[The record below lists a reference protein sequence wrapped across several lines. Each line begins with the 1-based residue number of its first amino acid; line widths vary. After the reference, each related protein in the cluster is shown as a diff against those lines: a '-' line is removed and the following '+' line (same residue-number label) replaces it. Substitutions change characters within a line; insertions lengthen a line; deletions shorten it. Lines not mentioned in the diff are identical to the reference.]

1 MTKTIP
7 TLCVVQLLVPS
18 QAALCAENNDA
29 DEFSLRRTCSS
40 RRSSRCLSSVS
51 RCVNTRWKLA
61 DRQESDTSLY
71 LPALESLR
79 TLIRTS
85 TSSMTSVPK
94 PLKFLRPHYEEMGK
108 IRDSWSPELKE
119 QRALL
124 DSILSVLAMTYSDTG
139 RRDTLYYRLISGSE
153 EGPGTWG
160 HEYVRHL
167 AAELGEEYVK
177 LIEGT
182 GDANGEANGDKEDAK
197 PKRDYTVEQ
206 LRALGLELVDFFLK
220 HNAEVDAVDLCL
232 ELECTPVLED
242 KVDDKTYPRVCQY
255 MVQTV
260 PLLVPPDDEV
270 FLRTAAAI
278 YAKHDR
284 LPEALALA
292 IRLHDRKL
300 IRKYFEAPVNAVMKK
315 QLAFLI
321 ARANIPIHWVHTP
334 DTMEPES
341 DEGDEWGPTP
351 PELSTELAEC
361 LGNNNLSTHF
371 RNFGKAVGVEE
382 PKTPEDIYKTHL
394 ETTHYASA
402 RDNLASVFVNALVNA
417 GFGNEKL
424 IVNAPEGQSFIYKQK
439 DRGMLSAAASVGM
452 SLLWDHEGG
461 IDHIDKYTYSPE
473 EDIKAGAFL
482 AIGVLYSNIRT
493 QPDMAWALLEE
504 HVDNPS
510 SLIKIAAINGLGMA
524 YAGSERPYLVERLS
538 PYVSDDSSSIDVA
551 ANAALSMAFVY
562 VGSGNGDVASTI
574 LQTLMEREDSQ
585 LDSEWAIFFG
595 LALGLIFLGRQ
606 DAADATL
613 ETLKVI
619 EHPIAR
625 SAEILVEVC
634 AYAATGNVLKIQS
647 MLHTCAESP
656 TDKPKP
662 EADGA
667 ALAED
672 AGESSAKKSEGSSGD
687 VDMERSGPA
696 PALPMPGVADAA
708 AAAEADAST
717 EPDTPPAKKDMRH
730 QAMAVI
736 GIALVAMG
744 EDVGAEMALRQ
755 FQHLMTYGDPVIRK
769 AVPLALGLISAS
781 NPQLTILDTLSKY
794 SHDSDLDVAVNA
806 ILSMGLV
813 GAGTNNARL
822 AQMLRGL
829 ATYYAKE
836 PDCLFMVRV
845 AQGFVHMGKG
855 TIGINPF
862 FHDRQILSGNAVAG
876 ILAILVSFTDARK
889 FVLGNQH
896 WQLFWIALAMFPQF
910 LITLDENTEE
920 KAVTV
925 RVGQAVNT
933 VGLAGTRSGIS
944 GFQTHQTPVRIG
956 TTERAELGT
965 NEFFPYSS
973 VLEGFVF
980 IKKNEQYDA
989 EDQ

>member
-1 MTKTIP
+1 MAEQNDPNSVTIM
-7 TLCVVQLLVPS
+7 VPS
-18 QAALCAENNDA
+18 KDPEQKEDLTPKHSKGKEPEDKDVPEISEEDLQLKAEL
-29 DEFSLRRTCSS
+29 EMLVER
-40 RRSSRCLSSVS
+40 L
-51 RCVNTRWKLA
+51 K
-61 DRQESDTSLY
+61 EPDTSLY

-108 IRDSWSPELKE
+108 VRDSWPAELKE

-124 DSILSVLAMTYSDTG
+124 ASILSVLAMTYSDTG

-167 AAELGEEYVK
+167 AAELGEEYIN
-177 LIEGT
+177 LTEGSAE
-182 GDANGEANGDKEDAK
+182 ANGESNGDKSDDEH
-197 PKRDYTVEQ
+197 KRDYTAEQ
-206 LRALGLELVDFFLK
+206 LRGLGLELVDFFLK

-232 ELECTPVLED
+232 ELECTPALED

-255 MVQTV
+255 MVQAV
-260 PLLVPPDDEV
+260 PLLVPPDDEI

-284 LPEALALA
+284 LPEAMAIA
-292 IRLHDRKL
+292 IRLHDRRL
-300 IRKYFEAPVNAVMKK
+300 IRKYFEAPVNPSMKK
-315 QLAFLI
+315 QLAYLM
-321 ARANIPIHWVHTP
+321 ARSCVPIHWVTYADYMDEYP
-334 DTMEPES
+334 
-341 DEGDEWGPTP
+341 EGDEWGPA
-351 PELSTELAEC
+351 PEDISGSELGICLHNQDLSA
-361 LGNNNLSTHF
+361 HF
-371 RNFGKAVGVEE
+371 RSFGKAVGVEE

-394 ETTHYASA
+394 ETTHHFSA
-402 RDNLASVFVNALVNA
+402 RDQLASVFVNAFVNA

-424 IVNAPEGQSFIYKQK
+424 VVKAPEGTSFIYKQK
-439 DRGMLSAAASVGM
+439 NRGMLSGAASIGM
-452 SLLWDHEGG
+452 SLLWDHDGG
-461 IDHIDKYTYSPE
+461 IDYIDKYTYSPE
-473 EDIKAGAFL
+473 EDIKAGAYL
-482 AIGVLYSNIRT
+482 AIGILYANTRSN
-493 QPDMAWALLEE
+493 PDMAWALLEE

-510 SLIKIAAINGLGMA
+510 SLIKIAAMNGIGIA
-524 YAGSERPYLVERLS
+524 YAGSERPGIAEKFL
-538 PYVSDDSSSIDVA
+538 PYIAEESTPIDIA
-551 ANAALSMAFVY
+551 ANAALNMAFGF
-562 VGSGNGDVASTI
+562 VGSGNGDIASTI
-574 LQTLMEREDSQ
+574 LQTMMEREDSQ
-585 LDSEWAIFFG
+585 LDSEWAIFLG

-656 TDKPKP
+656 TEKPKA
-662 EADGA
+662 EAEEE
-667 ALAED
+667 AE
-672 AGESSAKKSEGSSGD
+672 KTEGGD
-687 VDMERSGPA
+687 VDMENSGTTP
-696 PALPMPGVADAA
+696 PLPTAGGDAGT
-708 AAAEADAST
+708 AAEADASDV
-717 EPDTPPAKKDMRH
+717 DTPAVKKDMRH

-736 GIALVAMG
+736 GIALIAMG

-794 SHDSDLDVAVNA
+794 SHDSDLDVAMNA
-806 ILSMGLV
+806 IFAMGLV

-836 PDCLFMVRV
+836 PDCLFMVRI
-845 AQGFVHMGKG
+845 AQGLVHMGKG
-855 TIGINPF
+855 TIGVNPF
-862 FHDRQILSGNAVAG
+862 FNDRQILNRNAVAG
-876 ILAILVSFTDARK
+876 LMALIVSFTDARK
-889 FVLGNQH
+889 FVLGNHH

-910 LITLDENTEE
+910 LIMVDEDDQE
-920 KAVTV
+920 KPVTV

-944 GFQTHQTPVRIG
+944 GFQTHQTPVRVG
-956 TTERAELGT
+956 TTERAEMGT
-965 NEFFPYSS
+965 NEFFPYTS
-973 VLEGFVF
+973 VLEGLVY
-980 IKKNEQYDA
+980 IRKNEQYDA

>member
-1 MTKTIP
+1 MAEQNDPNSVTIM
-7 TLCVVQLLVPS
+7 VPS
-18 QAALCAENNDA
+18 KDPEKKEDLTPKHSKGKEPGDKDVPDISEEDLQLKAEL
-29 DEFSLRRTCSS
+29 EMLVER
-40 RRSSRCLSSVS
+40 L
-51 RCVNTRWKLA
+51 K
-61 DRQESDTSLY
+61 EPDTTLY

-94 PLKFLRPHYEEMGK
+94 PLKFLRPHYEDMGK
-108 IRDSWSPELKE
+108 VRDSWPVELKE

-124 DSILSVLAMTYSDTG
+124 ASILSVLAMTYSDTG

-167 AAELGEEYVK
+167 AAELGEEYIN
-177 LIEGT
+177 LTEG
-182 GDANGEANGDKEDAK
+182 GAEANGESNGDEADDKH
-197 PKRDYTVEQ
+197 KRDYTAEQ
-206 LRALGLELVDFFLK
+206 LRGLGLELVDFFLK

-232 ELECTPVLED
+232 ELECTPALED

-255 MVQTV
+255 MVQAV
-260 PLLVPPDDEV
+260 PLLVPPDDEI

-278 YAKHDR
+278 YSKHDR
-284 LPEALALA
+284 LPEAMALA
-292 IRLHDRKL
+292 IRLHDRRL
-300 IRKYFEAPVNAVMKK
+300 IRKYFEAPVNLTMKK
-315 QLAFLI
+315 QLAYLM
-321 ARANIPIHWVHTP
+321 ARACVPIHWVTYADYMDEHP
-334 DTMEPES
+334 
-341 DEGDEWGPTP
+341 EGDEWGPV
-351 PELSTELAEC
+351 PEDISGSELGICLHNQDLSA
-361 LGNNNLSTHF
+361 HF
-371 RNFGKAVGVEE
+371 RSFGKAVGVEE
-382 PKTPEDIYKTHL
+382 PKTTEDIYKTHL
-394 ETTHYASA
+394 ETAHYSSA
-402 RDNLASVFVNALVNA
+402 RENLAAVFVNAFVNA

-424 IVNAPEGQSFIYKQK
+424 VVKAPEGQSFIYKQK
-439 DRGMLSAAASVGM
+439 DRGMLSGAASIGM
-452 SLLWDHEGG
+452 SLLWDHDGG
-461 IDHIDKYTYSPE
+461 IDYIDKYTYSPE
-473 EDIKAGAFL
+473 EDIKAGAYL
-482 AIGVLYSNIRT
+482 AIGVLYANTRSN
-493 QPDMAWALLEE
+493 PDMAWALLED

-510 SLIKIAAINGLGMA
+510 SLIKIATMNGIGIA
-524 YAGSERPYLVERLS
+524 YAGSERPGLAEKFL
-538 PYVSDDSSSIDVA
+538 PYIAEESTPIDIA
-551 ANAALSMAFVY
+551 ANAALNMAFAF
-562 VGSGNGDVASTI
+562 VGSGNGDIASTI
-574 LQTLMEREDSQ
+574 LQTMMEREDSQ
-585 LDSEWAIFFG
+585 LDSEWAIFLG

-625 SAEILVEVC
+625 SAEVLVEVC

-656 TDKPKP
+656 TEKPKI
-662 EADGA
+662 EAEEEVEETEGA
-667 ALAED
+667 
-672 AGESSAKKSEGSSGD
+672 D
-687 VDMERSGPA
+687 VDMENSGPA
-696 PALPMPGVADAA
+696 PTLPTPAA
-708 AAAEADAST
+708 AAIAAAEADTS
-717 EPDTPPAKKDMRH
+717 EPDTPPVKKDMRH

-736 GIALVAMG
+736 GIALIAMG

-806 ILSMGLV
+806 IFAMGLV

-829 ATYYAKE
+829 ATYYGKE
-836 PDCLFMVRV
+836 PDCLFMVRI

-855 TIGINPF
+855 TIGVNPF
-862 FHDRQILSGNAVAG
+862 FNDGQILNRNAVAG
-876 ILAILVSFTDARK
+876 LMALIVSFTDARK
-889 FVLGNQH
+889 FVLGKQH

-910 LITLDENTEE
+910 LIMVDENDQE
-920 KAVTV
+920 KPVTV
-925 RVGQAVNT
+925 RVGQAINT

-944 GFQTHQTPVRIG
+944 GFQTHQTPVRVG
-956 TTERAELGT
+956 TTERAEMGT

-973 VLEGFVF
+973 VLEGLVY
-980 IKKNEQYDA
+980 IRKNEGYDA